1 MSRRVEKSPQQQRRA
16 DWLTA
21 FRKAKRIVR
30 VRSGGRCEY
39 SGAPCTN
46 AAAETHHRLDRSHPR
61 TNEPEFLLDLCSEH
75 HRTVHAYP
83 EISYAEGWLL
93 SFDSVPK
100 EVSG

>member
-1 MSRRVEKSPQQQRRA
+1 MKRAPKSPQQQRRA
-16 DWLTA
+16 RWETE
-21 FRKAKRIVR
+21 FRKAKARVR

-61 TNEPEFLLDLCSEH
+61 TNEPEFLLDLCSAH

-100 EVSG
+100 EVPE